1 MSNQTFIQNRRPT
14 SHSTVQQRVF
24 SFGFVCVALL
34 LFMSTSSIGQDLC
47 QSTPSFVVVDYY
59 NDNVQLHFDETRC
72 IELEIISPCT
82 CSVPPCSCSVVLIET
97 STQTVVHRIDYACDQ
112 PPNDVVELCVG
123 PGDFTLIIDTCEG
136 GQARLSCKAGCICQ

>member
-1 MSNQTFIQNRRPT
+1 MSFQNIIPNPCPISQR
-14 SHSTVQQRVF
+14 TVQQRVCT
-24 SFGFVCVALL
+24 FGFMCVALL
-34 LFMSTSSIGQDLC
+34 FFATIPSSGQDLC

-72 IELEIISPCT
+72 IELEIISPCA